1 MLCFVMQWNETVIRC
16 SVILWISCFI
26 IHVLMQCINSEV
38 KSEKLCK
45 CLYAMFRTVWSLVY
59 SLYSF
64 HPIFLKT
71 AALIIKMRKMRCWWE
86 CMVAMVMVNYSV
98 EQEKQ
103 GWHYLKNS
111 CCMNISIWIC
121 AKYES
126 WGTLNP
132 PIFMQNLST
141 QVEKKIE

>member
-86 CMVAMVMVNYSV
+86 CMVAMAMVSHSIEQKSKGDTISKILVAWTFQFEFVQNMKV
-98 EQEKQ
+98 EVR
-103 GWHYLKNS
+103 WIHLYLCK
-111 CCMNISIWIC
+111 IW
-121 AKYES
+121 ALK
-126 WGTLNP
+126 L
-132 PIFMQNLST
+132 
-141 QVEKKIE
+141 KRK